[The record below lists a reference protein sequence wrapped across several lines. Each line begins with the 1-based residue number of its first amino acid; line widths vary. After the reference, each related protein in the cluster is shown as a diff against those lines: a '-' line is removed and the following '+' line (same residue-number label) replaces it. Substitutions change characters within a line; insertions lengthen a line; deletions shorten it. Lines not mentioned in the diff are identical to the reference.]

1 MTPLV
6 IAIISFFFFRSRTQL
21 VSIFRLLITS
31 ILCPFHRKTCQA
43 CKCPRENHEIYH
55 EQLQNVRER
64 LGFKIDSKTS
74 QIEPKKLGFT
84 WTPPGILT
92 SSKIQRYFDQ
102 LPQEKVPKIGSNGE
116 KYRDKQLAYQL
127 PRQDLTINYCKHVD
141 TEHRAS
147 YDDFIAA
154 RNEIALDVGFVRDAT
169 AAGKCQMCSEAINQG
184 EMCVNA
190 PKLSDDVSW
199 KDSLIKLI
207 NWWSK
212 PSPAPSFL
220 AQLPSEVLQVHNMR
234 GTARGLD
241 LLRVRQ

>member
-1 MTPLV
+1 MALAV
-6 IAIISFFFFRSRTQL
+6 IGAHLKPIL
-21 VSIFRLLITS
+21 LSIFFPYQSLDSLQAFV
-31 ILCPFHRKTCQA
+31 LFLRKTCQA

-64 LGFKIDSKTS
+64 LGYKIDSKTS

-102 LPQEKVPKIGSNGE
+102 LPQEKVPKIGSTGE

-154 RNEIALDVGFVRDAT
+154 RNEIALDVGFVRDAAT
-169 AAGKCQMCSEAINQG
+169 AGKCQSCNEGINQG

-190 PKLSDDVSW
+190 PKLSDEVSQRT
-199 KDSLIKLI
+199 
-207 NWWSK
+207 N
-212 PSPAPSFL
+212 
-220 AQLPSEVLQVHNMR
+220 
-234 GTARGLD
+234 
-241 LLRVRQ
+241 